1 MNNINRPL
9 VKSQARQIIKGKVF
23 LLFVIYFIVAVLT
36 GGITTTVNF
45 ATTFNDAEELFEYNY
60 GNGNSYYDDYNYDDY
75 NYFDDDYFSD
85 FYDGSGNPIDGFDFS
100 NADMNVNIK
109 NTNAAVSSPVTLS
122 FALLSLGGGL
132 STILAIVFA
141 PLAVTLAGMYVSLVR
156 RNANEHFDLGKE
168 LGGIFKNSFNDTYFK
183 KLLLSILVGIITTLL
198 AILFIIPGIIFSYSA
213 YFSSQIMN
221 DYPNLK
227 PTEAIKLSKKMI
239 KGNRWELFVYD
250 LSFIPWYLL
259 TMITFGIAGIYV
271 YPYKCT
277 ADALYYENFRL
288 RALAE
293 GRITEDDFLSE
304 QERIMK
310 YNNAGYNTGYQQG
323 APYYNPGNTDT
334 QGTANT
340 AYQPYQQYQPSG
352 QNHVNNADGTFYSPD
367 FSAQQQYDP
376 YANPSQPN
384 QTQGT
389 GYYQPPQYQQPA
401 QPQQPAE
408 PRYDQSA
415 PAETQAPVQTPTEEH
430 TETPDEPPRETQP
443 PPVNTQTEQPAQEEI
458 GNAQTDDSQHQN
470 EQDEQ

>member
-9 VKSQARQIIKGKVF
+9 VKSQARQIIKDKVF

-36 GGITTTVNF
+36 GGITTTFNF

-60 GNGNSYYDDYNYDDY
+60 DNGNSYYEDYNYDDY
-75 NYFDDDYFSD
+75 NYFDEDYFSD
-85 FYDGSGNPIDGFDFS
+85 FYDGSGNPIEGFDFS
-100 NADMNVNIK
+100 NADMKVNIK
-109 NTNAAVSSPVTLS
+109 NTDGAVSSPVTMFS
-122 FALLSLGGGL
+122 ALLSLGGGL

-141 PLAVTLAGMYVSLVR
+141 PLAVTMAGMFVSLVR
-156 RNANEHFDLGKE
+156 RNANERFDLGKE

-183 KLLLSILVGIITTLL
+183 KLLLSILVGIITMLL

-310 YNNAGYNTGYQQG
+310 YNNTGFNNGYQQG

-340 AYQPYQQYQPSG
+340 AYQSYQQYQPSG
-352 QNHVNNADGTFYSPD
+352 QNPVNNTDGTFYSPD
-367 FSAQQQYDP
+367 FSAQQQYEP
-376 YANPSQPN
+376 YADPSQPN
-384 QTQGT
+384 QTQGA
-389 GYYQPPQYQQPA
+389 GYYQPTQYQQPA
-401 QPQQPAE
+401 QPQQPADPLYQQPTPDE
-408 PRYDQSA
+408 P
-415 PAETQAPVQTPTEEH
+415 QAPVHMPTEEH
-430 TETPDEPPRETQP
+430 IETPDETQQP
-443 PPVNTQTEQPAQEEI
+443 PVDTQTEQPAQEENV
-458 GNAQTDDSQHQN
+458 NAQTDNSQHQN
-470 EQDEQ
+470 E